1 MFIPQKAL
9 VLTLSSLIDENF
21 VFSPAQPEPK
31 QLSEAVASRLQRLCF
46 KEFSLFLLVPQD
58 DPQAAYYQQALEKTG
73 ISYTVVSYLG
83 HDMAPELK
91 NNMKRQFNE
100 KNIYFYD
107 TEATNVACVQSV
119 NIANA
124 YLIERNNTLA
134 DSLQNLINTFIPREQ
149 VDSNDKPAPVIHSL
163 YVGPAPSA
171 PPLVRQSYLEPDFSR
186 IPPSALFPSSSLS
199 FVSPVAEQVNS
210 NDKPV
215 PVTHSLYVGPT
226 PSAPPLVRQSYPE
239 PDFSRIPPSA
249 FFPSSSLE
257 TEALRKLQTDIQN
270 TFKESGGF
278 FIFKKIPQH
287 VYMLCNCHDLAT
299 MRKIANDATREESIW
314 RDDKVS
320 QLYSVVAYCDYN
332 AVSELR
338 NLLESAA
345 LLPGVEYHHTRV
357 SPPNLQDNPTH
368 ELPSFGQ

>member
-1 MFIPQKAL
+1 
-9 VLTLSSLIDENF
+9 
-21 VFSPAQPEPK
+21 
-31 QLSEAVASRLQRLCF
+31 
-46 KEFSLFLLVPQD
+46 
-58 DPQAAYYQQALEKTG
+58 
-73 ISYTVVSYLG
+73 
-83 HDMAPELK
+83 
-91 NNMKRQFNE
+91 
-100 KNIYFYD
+100 
-107 TEATNVACVQSV
+107 
-119 NIANA
+119 
-124 YLIERNNTLA
+124 
-134 DSLQNLINTFIPREQ
+134 
-149 VDSNDKPAPVIHSL
+149 
-163 YVGPAPSA
+163 
-171 PPLVRQSYLEPDFSR
+171 
-186 IPPSALFPSSSLS
+186 
-199 FVSPVAEQVNS
+199 
-210 NDKPV
+210 
-215 PVTHSLYVGPT
+215 
-226 PSAPPLVRQSYPE
+226 
-239 PDFSRIPPSA
+239 
-249 FFPSSSLE
+249 LE